1 MTIIEKIK
9 QSVEGATGM
18 PFLYHAA
25 GELNELIA
33 RCKEL
38 PVAYSFLIDSGT
50 IDDVNGRYHE
60 RVTLAVMFCDKT
72 EFDFNALENEQII
85 DRMKVKAYKWMQS
98 LRMSN
103 VLRVVSVN
111 NTQRLYDNTTDI
123 LTGFAV
129 NITIED
135 IAGVGECELPQV
147 VIDVDKNGSYDVVG
161 VDKVRVNV
169 QPKVTDLVAT
179 ENDKEYLPADYG
191 VYAFSKVKTDIKE
204 AEEKEVN
211 FYDYKG
217 KRVFSYSASEAMA
230 LTELPVCPSDEFAEF
245 LKWSEDLETVKMGL
259 PLDVGAY
266 YTCPDGWCGIAKIDT
281 NLKERG
287 SREIYVMV
295 GQRYKYNLKY
305 IIDWGDGNTEE
316 VTTTQQDDY
325 GVNRLYHIYNKA
337 GEYVIKYKNAD
348 GNSSKGT
355 MDFLYRSNTEDKNN
369 LILKQIHW
377 ADGVLGT
384 LRGNSYSNLE
394 YYTYNGKAEDN
405 MIYQTGDIYSVKCLL
420 WCEFWKY
427 GQAFYNATSCEKA
440 IIPSWALDNF
450 GGAYPNFSWMGN
462 NGRISNTHY
471 IAPYKHKTFST
482 YGICTTYGSRIT
494 LPTATEKIGTNY
506 GSQFNN
512 NIVQLYTPIPPVATH
527 AIYNTAEIH
536 IPIGSLND
544 YVNATNWGSAIFIE
558 DIPTTINSFSITAD
572 DVAADATTTTIH
584 VKANL
589 SMGAM
594 YDDTMVPRDLERDVT
609 SDAFEANTTGQPRQV
624 TISFTMLGETRTCT
638 ITQGA

>member
-1 MTIIEKIK
+1 MK
-9 QSVEGATGM
+9 
-18 PFLYHAA
+18 
-25 GELNELIA
+25 
-33 RCKEL
+33 
-38 PVAYSFLIDSGT
+38 
-50 IDDVNGRYHE
+50 
-60 RVTLAVMFCDKT
+60 TL
-72 EFDFNALENEQII
+72 NEQIE
-85 DRMKVKAYKWMQS
+85 
-98 LRMSN
+98 
-103 VLRVVSVN
+103 RVRELVRKCYGAV
-111 NTQRLYDNTTDI
+111 
-123 LTGFAV
+123 FAKGGEV
-129 NITIED
+129 PE
-135 IAGVGECELPQV
+135 VGER
-147 VIDVDKNGSYDVVG
+147 NM
-161 VDKVRVNV
+161 
-169 QPKVTDLVAT
+169 
-179 ENDKEYLPADYG
+179 ENLPAAIG
-191 VYAFSKVKTDIKE
+191 SIKE
-204 AEEKEVN
+204 EIPEVEEKEVN

-217 KRVFSYSASEAMA
+217 KRVFSYTASEAIA

-266 YTCPDGWCGIAKIDT
+266 YTCPDGWCEIAKIDT

-287 SREIYVMV
+287 NREIYVRV
-295 GQRYKYNLKY
+295 GQQWYYNLKY
-305 IIDWGDGNTEE
+305 IIDWGDGNIEE
-316 VTTTQQDDY
+316 VTTTENDNY
-325 GVNRLYHIYNKA
+325 GFNRFYHIYNKA
-337 GEYVIKYKNAD
+337 GEYVIKYKNAE
-348 GNSSKGT
+348 GNSYKGS
-355 MDFLYRSNTEDKNN
+355 MDFLLPSSTDKNN

-384 LRGNSYSNLE
+384 LRGKKYRNLE
-394 YYTYNGKAEDN
+394 YYTYSGKAGDN
-405 MIYQTGDIYSVKCLL
+405 MIYQTDNIYRVKCLL
-420 WCEFWKY
+420 WCGFWEY
-427 GQAFYNATSCEKA
+427 GQSFDNATSCKKA

-450 GGAYPNFSWMGN
+450 GGAYPSVTWMGN
-462 NGRISNTHY
+462 DGRISNTHY

-482 YGICTTYGSRIT
+482 YGMCTYGSRIT

-506 GSQFNN
+506 SSHFTN

-527 AIYNTAEIH
+527 AVHNSAEIH

-544 YVNATNWGSAIFIE
+544 YTNATNWGSAVFIE

-594 YDDTMVPRDLERDVT
+594 YDDTMVPRDLERDVI